1 MIAEFHIDKKRY
13 QADLQNPI
21 DISLP
26 LYEGK
31 NNPNCYWAE
40 PIKFETI
47 VSGNFIGSVKAG
59 GSVNYQRLSLTP
71 HGNGTHTECYGHI
84 SADGATL
91 NQLLRTF
98 HFLAEVITVNPVKNT
113 QGDFVITKEM
123 LLDAITFPDI
133 ETLIVRTLPND
144 VSKKTRQYSGSNP
157 PYFLEEAMEVVV
169 SHGIKHLLT
178 DLPSLDREVDEGR
191 LAAHKIF
198 WGFPATLRKTCT
210 ITELIYV
217 DNSVQDD
224 RYLLNLQVLS
234 LEMDASPS
242 KPVLYKLKEVL

>member
-1 MIAEFHIDKKRY
+1 MIAEFLIDKKRY

-26 LYEGK
+26 LYEGTD
-31 NNPNCYWAE
+31 NPNCYWAE
-40 PIKFETI
+40 PVNFETI
-47 VSGNFIGSVKAG
+47 VSGNFIGSVRAG

-84 SADGATL
+84 SADGATI
-91 NQLLRTF
+91 NQLFRSF
-98 HFLAEVITVNPVKNT
+98 HFLAEVITVSPVKNT

-133 ETLIVRTLPND
+133 EALIIRTLPNEA
-144 VSKKTRQYSGSNP
+144 SKKTRQYSGSNP
-157 PYFLEEAMEVVV
+157 PYFLAEAMEVVV

-178 DLPSLDREVDEGR
+178 DLPSLDQEVDEGK
-191 LAAHKIF
+191 LSAHKVF
-198 WGFPATLRKTCT
+198 WGFPSPLRKACT

-217 DNSVQDD
+217 DNSIQDD
-224 RYLLNLQVLS
+224 RYLLNLQVIS